1 MILNVLKIIFFI
13 LSRKTF
19 GRLFNENTA
28 PRYLQL
34 VYSPFCSQYLGFFNE
49 QPLIQAVTMISL
61 QLTSAQENIRL
72 LNDIFSFQTEL
83 LRHFQSAEIIFKSG
97 KCYCVK
103 VLVFAWTFTIAL
115 YIQDFTLIMQQ
126 NLKAF
131 LVYSIYCLPYIFNE
145 VFLTYF
151 FIIVQFINCSQAA
164 LNSMA
169 SEASSNK
176 KLVSTI
182 SQLHSSLYAIKR
194 SLEDK
199 LRLQIINMVLYS
211 IGQIVGQVIRLK

>member
-1 MILNVLKIIFFI
+1 MILNVLKIVFFV

-19 GRLFNENTA
+19 RRLFMENTA

-61 QLTSAQENIRL
+61 QLASAQENIRL
-72 LNDIFSFQTEL
+72 LNDMSSFRAEL
-83 LRHFQSAEIIFKSG
+83 SRHFQSAEIIFIRG
-97 KCYCVK
+97 KCYCAK

-126 NLKAF
+126 SF
-131 LVYSIYCLPYIFNE
+131 ESVLVYSIYCLPYVMNE

-176 KLVSTI
+176 ELVSTI

-199 LRLQIINMVLYS
+199 LRLQIVNMVLYS
-211 IGQIVGQVIRLK
+211 VGQIVGQVIRLK